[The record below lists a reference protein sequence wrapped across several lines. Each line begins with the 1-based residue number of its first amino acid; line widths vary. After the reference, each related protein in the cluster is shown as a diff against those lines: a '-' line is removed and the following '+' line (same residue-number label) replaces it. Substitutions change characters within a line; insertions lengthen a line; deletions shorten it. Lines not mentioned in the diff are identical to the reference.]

1 MKLRIVNHTNP
12 VSNLSSYVIERR
24 YLGLFW
30 AGVDYS
36 GRSATL
42 LSPHHYGDMMSA
54 IDRAY
59 YLVKEWR
66 MRRNPKQSERKV
78 IAIID

>member
-1 MKLRIVNHTNP
+1 MKLRIVKHTNP

-30 AGVDYS
+30 VGVDYS
-36 GRSATL
+36 GCSVPFAY
-42 LSPHHYGDMMSA
+42 HYRDLGTA

-66 MRRNPKQSERKV
+66 MRRKPKQPERKV
-78 IAIID
+78 VAVID